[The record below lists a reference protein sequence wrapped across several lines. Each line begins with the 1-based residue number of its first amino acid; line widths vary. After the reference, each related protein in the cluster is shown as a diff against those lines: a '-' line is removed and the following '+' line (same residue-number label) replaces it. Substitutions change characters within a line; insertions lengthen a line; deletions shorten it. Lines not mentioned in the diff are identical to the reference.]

1 MSQLALIEAIA
12 RRLSREGEV
21 RAAQGLLRRGKAPL
35 LERVSFLLSTGRDE
49 RNYAIGRY
57 LDQRRQGGRFGPGG
71 RMRRTGEYD
80 NVYAN
85 GNDDTLRALA
95 ISLPVGG
102 LTLREALLDRYGAMA

>member
-12 RRLSREGEV
+12 RRLSREGE
-21 RAAQGLLRRGKAPL
+21 
-35 LERVSFLLSTGRDE
+35 
-49 RNYAIGRY
+49 
-57 LDQRRQGGRFGPGG
+57 GGRFGPGG

>member
-1 MSQLALIEAIA
+1 MSQ
-12 RRLSREGEV
+12 
-21 RAAQGLLRRGKAPL
+21 
-35 LERVSFLLSTGRDE
+35 
-49 RNYAIGRY
+49 
-57 LDQRRQGGRFGPGG
+57 